1 MKKLMFGIILVM
13 ALVLTLV
20 PDARL
25 WCERT
30 FLNSPQVHKIETGDY
45 LSKIS
50 QRYYGTAKYW
60 QELALINRAPNS
72 NLVFPGEEVFIPSLE
87 VVEQLH
93 RARSLSKV
101 NQLMNDEEQLYAH
114 AAAPKK
120 PEPAV
125 SETTAAELAATQ
137 PDTAAAGTLA
147 PVATK
152 TSPPAASKA
161 LILLMGLGIAV
172 VVVGVSAFIVYRKI
186 QAARFAE
193 SLDNLP
199 PIKAGPQKVEGR
211 DEPDYAAY
219 RKNRSKRVF
228 V

>member
-1 MKKLMFGIILVM
+1 MKKVLLGIILVM

-30 FLNSPQVHKIETGDY
+30 FLSSPKVHKIETGDY

-93 RARSLSKV
+93 RARSLSRV
-101 NQLMNDEEQLYAH
+101 NQLMTDEKQVYAQATTVKPTANDSVLAGSGAGSDSTVAGQ
-114 AAAPKK
+114 APIIAGLS
-120 PEPAV
+120 EPI
-125 SETTAAELAATQ
+125 
-137 PDTAAAGTLA
+137 
-147 PVATK
+147 
-152 TSPPAASKA
+152 ASQEV
-161 LILLMGLGIAV
+161 IFLLGLGLVI
-172 VVVGVSAFIVYRKI
+172 VVVGVSAFIVYRKM
-186 QAARFAE
+186 QTSRYSE
-193 SLDNLP
+193 SPHDLP
-199 PIKAGPQKVEGR
+199 PIKVNPRKKEER
-211 DEPDYAAY
+211 EEPDYAVY
-219 RKNRSKRVF
+219 RKNRSKRVY

>member
-1 MKKLMFGIILVM
+1 MKKVLLGIILLM

-30 FLNSPQVHKIETGDY
+30 FLSSPKVHKIETGDY

-93 RARSLSKV
+93 RARSLSRV
-101 NQLMNDEEQLYAH
+101 NQLMTDEKQVYAQVT
-114 AAAPKK
+114 PVK
-120 PEPAV
+120 PAV
-125 SETTAAELAATQ
+125 NDSALSASGTNPDSTVAAQ
-137 PDTAAAGTLA
+137 A
-147 PVATK
+147 PVIAGL
-152 TSPPAASKA
+152 SEPMASREV
-161 LILLMGLGIAV
+161 IFLLGLGLII
-172 VVVGVSAFIVYRKI
+172 VVVGVSAFIVYRKM
-186 QAARFAE
+186 QASRYVE
-193 SLDNLP
+193 NHLP
-199 PIKAGPQKVEGR
+199 PIKVRPQKKEER
-211 DEPDYAAY
+211 DEPDYTAY
-219 RKNRSKRVF
+219 RKNRSKRVY